1 MPVPIKNTE
10 NSQSS
15 VNAIQGRT
23 SGIQFVDNTIKDP
36 NGSQTPDDK
45 SYSVWQNAWTT
56 LVKIFRGNI
65 FLKGHGNISINAG
78 QEVHVT
84 AHNKQETTTGGS
96 AFYNKG
102 ERSQINGEVSEEE
115 KKKIQEYHDHL
126 DSITQKSQEAIK
138 NTAAE
143 KVACPNCAQIHLVD
157 DKSDNWAIILKNIK
171 KAISNIPYLKGPF
184 AVLRTIINKVYVPLL
199 GSKSNLSLNNG
210 KGCGP
215 GCEEGLKQGMSNKLQ
230 AGEAAVKAEMEKLSE
245 KMNKLTA
252 SMKSNSSGAI
262 IHAHGE
268 HHIYGNPTG
277 APKTSPYIIPGAHHS
292 LPTNLRV
299 SDAFRNKLRV
309 TTEGNCKVVV
319 YQPPLSSPFGNLMMN
334 IQNNLKITTGN
345 AGMDLLSTGEIA
357 IKGGSVHING
367 SQGEVSLTSKNLTT
381 IGGGN
386 VLIAADNKSG
396 DTGVCIDSK
405 YTFVRGAFNVNGDTA
420 MLGGLTVDGALSV
433 NYLNCPAMPA
443 PSTMNGASDFVTH
456 GANWIGVGVGLNS
469 ANLKKKTLEYAL
481 QPSLLMTPVGITDMF
496 MEVYNLIRMA
506 IPVEVKPTGI
516 FKGVAITAGF
526 GGGAGVC
533 FGLIWNFTHNH
544 TLAPGDH
551 THETAVPNGGYW
563 EQLRG
568 AGQARVA
575 GNPAPTPAPTSG
587 NYPRPAERVWGGG
600 CGGGGL
606 YSKVRNLKYNIN
618 SDDAFN
624 GGNYVTTTVVR
635 NADGSINP
643 SPDLTYRYVN
653 DNGTNAKIDSNTGTV
668 TYPLTGINC

>member
-1 MPVPIKNTE
+1 MPDLIKTTE
-10 NSQSS
+10 QSQQT
-15 VNAIQGRT
+15 VNAIQARD
-23 SGIQFVDNTIKDP
+23 SGMQFVDSKIK
-36 NGSQTPDDK
+36 NSAGSQTPDDR
-45 SYSVWQNAWTT
+45 SYSIWQNSWTT
-56 LVKIFRGNI
+56 LIKIFQGNI
-65 FLKGHGNISINAG
+65 FLKGHGNVSINAG
-78 QEVHVT
+78 HDVHIT
-84 AHNKQETTTGGS
+84 GHNKQETTTGGS
-96 AFYNKG
+96 AVFNKG
-102 ERSQINGEVSEEE
+102 EKTQINGEITDDQ

-126 DSITQKSQEAIK
+126 DSITQKSQDAIK

-143 KVACPNCAQIHLVD
+143 KVVCPNCAQKHLAD
-157 DKSDNWAIILKNIK
+157 DKSDNWATILDSIRQ
-171 KAISNIPYLKGPF
+171 ATDNIPYLKGPV
-184 AVLRTIINKVYVPLL
+184 AVLRTIITKVYVPLL
-199 GSKSNLSLNNG
+199 GSFSNLSLNNG

-215 GCEEGLKQGMSNKLQ
+215 GCEAGFKEGMSQKLQ
-230 AGEAAVKAEMEKLSE
+230 AGEAAVKSEMEKLSE

-252 SMKSNSSGAI
+252 SMPSNTSGAI

-268 HHIYGNPTG
+268 HHIYGSPTG
-277 APKTSPYIIPGAHHS
+277 VPKTSPYITMSAHHS
-292 LPTNLRV
+292 LPMNLRV
-299 SDAFRNKLRV
+299 SDALRNKLRV
-309 TTEGNCKVVV
+309 TTEGNCKVIV

-405 YTFVRGAFNVNGDTA
+405 HTYVRGAFNVNGDTA
-420 MLGGLTVDGALSV
+420 MLGGLSVDGALSV
-433 NYLNCPAMPA
+433 NYINCPAMPA

-506 IPVEVKPTGI
+506 IPIELTPTGI

-526 GGGAGVC
+526 GASAGVC
-533 FGLIWNFTHNH
+533 FGLVWNFTHNH
-544 TLAPGDH
+544 TVAPNDH
-551 THETAVPNGGYW
+551 THETPVPNGGYW
-563 EQLRG
+563 KKAAG

-575 GNPAPTPAPTSG
+575 GNPSPTPAPTTG
-587 NYPRPAERVWGGG
+587 NYLRPAPRVWGGG

-606 YSKVRNLKYNIN
+606 YSKVRNLNYNIDI
-618 SDDAFN
+618 DDAFN
-624 GGNYVTTTVVR
+624 GGNYVTTTTVR
-635 NADGSINP
+635 NSDGSIYP
-643 SPDLTYRYVN
+643 APDLTYRYVKDDSSISTLPNRN
-653 DNGTNAKIDSNTGTV
+653 DTSVKS
-668 TYPLTGINC
+668 LTGVIC

>member
-1 MPVPIKNTE
+1 MPTPIKNTE

-45 SYSVWQNAWTT
+45 SYSIWQNAWTT

-102 ERSQINGEVSEEE
+102 ERSQINGEISEDE

-126 DSITQKSQEAIK
+126 DSITKKSQEAIK
-138 NTAAE
+138 NTKAE
-143 KVACPNCAQIHLVD
+143 KVVCPNCAQKHLAD
-157 DKSDNWAIILKNIK
+157 DKSDNWSIILDSIRKVTDNV
-171 KAISNIPYLKGPF
+171 PYLKGPF
-184 AVLRTIINKVYVPLL
+184 GVLRWLVTKVYVPLL
-199 GSKSNLSLNNG
+199 GSFSNLSLNNG

-215 GCEEGLKQGMSNKLQ
+215 GCEAGLKDGMSQKLQ
-230 AGEAAVKAEMEKLSE
+230 AGEAAVKAEMDKLSE

-252 SMKSNSSGAI
+252 SMNSNSSGAI

-277 APKTSPYIIPGAHHS
+277 SPKTSPYITPGAHHS
-292 LPTNLRV
+292 LPMNLRV
-299 SDAFRNKLRV
+299 SDALRNKLRV

-367 SQGEVSLTSKNLTT
+367 SEGEVSLTSKNLTT

-396 DTGVCIDSK
+396 DTGVSIDSK
-405 YTFVRGAFNVNGDTA
+405 HTFVRGAFNVNGDTA

-433 NYLNCPAMPA
+433 NYINCPSMAA
-443 PSTMNGASDFVTH
+443 PSTMNGPDDFVNH
-456 GANWIGVGVGLNS
+456 HANWLGTGLGLNA
-469 ANLKKKTLEYAL
+469 ANLALKQLNYAL
-481 QPSLLMTPVGITDMF
+481 QPSLLMTPVGITDLF
-496 MEVYNLIRMA
+496 MEGYNLAMMA
-506 IPVEVKPTGI
+506 VSIEIIPTGI
-516 FKGVAITAGF
+516 FLGVSAGF
-526 GGGAGVC
+526 GAGVC
-533 FGLIWNFTHNH
+533 SGLVWNYTHNH
-544 TLAPGDH
+544 TQPPYDH
-551 THETAVPNGGYW
+551 THETPVPNGGYW
-563 EQLRG
+563 KKAAG

-575 GNPAPTPAPTSG
+575 GSPAPTPAPTSG
-587 NYPRPAERVWGGG
+587 TFPRPGPRTWGGG

-635 NADGSINP
+635 NGDGSITP
-643 SPDLTYRYVN
+643 SPDLTYRYVK
-653 DNGTNAKIDSNTGTV
+653 DTGTGVKIDPNTGTA

>member
-1 MPVPIKNTE
+1 MPTPIKNTE

-23 SGIQFVDNTIKDP
+23 SGIQFVDNAIKDP

-102 ERSQINGEVSEEE
+102 ERSQINGEISEEE

-126 DSITQKSQEAIK
+126 DSITQKSQDAIK

-143 KVACPNCAQIHLVD
+143 KVVCPNCAQKHLVD
-157 DKSDNWAIILKNIK
+157 DKSDNYAIIFKNLKKVID
-171 KAISNIPYLKGPF
+171 NIPYLKGPF
-184 AVLRTIINKVYVPLL
+184 AVLRTIVKYVYVPLL
-199 GSKSNLSLNNG
+199 GSYSNLSLNNG

-215 GCEEGLKQGMSNKLQ
+215 GCDAGLKEGMSQKLQ
-230 AGEAAVKAEMEKLSE
+230 AGEAAVKAEMDKLSE

-277 APKTSPYIIPGAHHS
+277 APKTSPYVIPGAHHS
-292 LPTNLRV
+292 LPMNLRV
-299 SDAFRNKLRV
+299 SDALRNKLRV

-396 DTGVCIDSK
+396 DTGVSIDSK
-405 YTFVRGAFNVNGDTA
+405 HTYVRGAFNVNGDTA
-420 MLGGLTVDGALSV
+420 MMGGLTVDGALSV
-433 NYLNCPAMPA
+433 NYINCPAMAA
-443 PSTMNGASDFVTH
+443 PSTMNGTDAFVNH
-456 GANWIGVGVGLNS
+456 HANWIGTGAGLNG
-469 ANLKKKTLEYAL
+469 ANLALKTANYAL
-481 QPSLLMTPVGITDMF
+481 QPSLLMRTVGITDMF
-496 MEVYNLIRMA
+496 MEAYNLAMMA
-506 IPVEVKPTGI
+506 VSIELIPTGI
-516 FKGVAITAGF
+516 FLGVSAGF
-526 GGGAGVC
+526 GAGVC
-533 FGLIWNFTHNH
+533 SGLVWNYTHNH
-544 TLAPGDH
+544 TLAPSDH
-551 THETAVPNGGYW
+551 THETPVPNGGYW
-563 EQLRG
+563 EQVKG

-587 NYPRPAERVWGGG
+587 NYPRPADRVWGGG

-635 NADGSINP
+635 NSDGSINP
-643 SPDLTYRYVN
+643 TPDLTYRYVK
-653 DNGTNAKIDSNTGTV
+653 DYGSNAKVDTTTGTV
-668 TYPLTGINC
+668 SYPLTGINC